1 VSFATI
7 TLLCCFSMSNT
18 TDMLILTQSRNFWLH
33 PRKQQVTPFLT
44 IEEIRRN
51 VRITNFASNRLNA
64 NTMEET

>member
-1 VSFATI
+1 
-7 TLLCCFSMSNT
+7 MSNT